1 MAIIDLVTIG
11 TVRNLRGWSVDATQ
25 DAILGDIIT
34 SVSRRFDLELCGR
47 HTLQA
52 ARTEQLDVAPG
63 QRDFHLAAFPV
74 DTGATLE
81 FRTSTVRDFSGAAIA
96 AADYYLQANTGRL
109 HFDVPLESGAGAL
122 QAIYTGGLS
131 STASGIESNYPD
143 ISDAV
148 RKQVVYEFER
158 RDSLGLGSQTLS
170 NTGAQREWR
179 VMGNGWLHEVWEV
192 IQLYRL
198 SVFV

>member
-1 MAIIDLVTIG
+1 MAILDLVTIG
-11 TVRNLRGWSVDATQ
+11 TVRDLRGWSVDATQ

-34 SVSRRFDLELCGR
+34 AVSRRFGQELCGR
-47 HTLQA
+47 RLLWE
-52 ARTEQLDVAPG
+52 ARTEQIDVAPG
-63 QRDFHLAAFPV
+63 QRDFHLSAFPV
-74 DTGATLE
+74 DTGETLE
-81 FRTSTVRDFSGAAIA
+81 FRSSTVRDFTGSAIA
-96 AADYYLQANTGRL
+96 AVDYYLQADTGRL
-109 HFDVPLESGAGAL
+109 HFDTALESGRGAL
-122 QAIYTGGLS
+122 QVIYTGGLS
-131 STASGIESNYPD
+131 STASGVESDYPD

-148 RKQVVYEFER
+148 RKQVAYEFER